1 MKFIALN
8 TNTEELAT
16 NVKMETQKYI
26 IYIANQ
32 LRDILLELKELNKE
46 VKKWKPNT
54 TSTQENS

>member
-32 LRDILLELKELNKE
+32 LRDILLEIKELNKE
-46 VKKWKPNT
+46 VKKWKSNT

>member
-1 MKFIALN
+1 MRYIALN

-32 LRDILLELKELNKE
+32 LRDVILELKELNKE
-46 VKKWKPNT
+46 VKKWKSNT

>member
-46 VKKWKPNT
+46 VKKWKSNT